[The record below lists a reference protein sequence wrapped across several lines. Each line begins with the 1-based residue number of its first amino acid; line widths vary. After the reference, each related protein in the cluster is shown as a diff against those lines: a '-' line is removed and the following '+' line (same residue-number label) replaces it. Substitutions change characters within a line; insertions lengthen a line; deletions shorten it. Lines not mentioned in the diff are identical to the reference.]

1 MELLTFAEAAAAQ
14 NVPVTRI
21 TQQLRDGHL
30 VSAQTPDGPRIPAD
44 TIQDGAPVKHL
55 AGVVTLLR
63 DGGYRDDEI
72 LAWLYRE
79 DDTLPGTPLDA
90 LRANRGTEIKRR
102 AQSAAF

>member
-1 MELLTFAEAAAAQ
+1 MELLTFADAAAAQ
-14 NVPVTRI
+14 NLPVTRI

-30 VSAQTPDGPRIPAD
+30 VGVRTDDGPAIPAD
-44 TIQDGAPVKHL
+44 MIQDGAPVKHL

-63 DGGYRDDEI
+63 DGGYRDEEI
-72 LAWLYRE
+72 VEWLYRE
-79 DDTLPGTPLDA
+79 DDTLPGTPIEA